1 MKTVSA
7 TAWIDASPMKVWAI
21 LTDLSRYQDWNPLF
35 REASGEIAVGR
46 RIFLR
51 SLPGR
56 RVADDA
62 SGPRSPRRP
71 REPSWGGPP
80 ACPASSAGSTGSS

>member
-1 MKTVSA
+1 MKTVLA
-7 TAWIDASPMKVWAI
+7 TAWIDASPMKVWAS

-51 SLPGR
+51 SYPAGGR
-56 RVADDA
+56 PMTL
-62 SGPRSPRRP
+62 GPRSPRRP